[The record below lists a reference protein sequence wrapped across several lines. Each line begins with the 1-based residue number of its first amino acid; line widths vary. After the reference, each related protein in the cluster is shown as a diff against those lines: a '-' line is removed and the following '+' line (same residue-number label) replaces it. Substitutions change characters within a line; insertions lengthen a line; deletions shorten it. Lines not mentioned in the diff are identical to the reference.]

1 MSEGVISIIATL
13 VIIAAISAVFTITFY
28 FALML
33 KDEIKITTNKM
44 NLGY

>member
-33 KDEIKITTNKM
+33 KEMIEHARR
-44 NLGY
+44 